1 MTSIVIFN
9 YFVIAVWGL
18 LHQQG
23 LFVGV
28 NLEPNL
34 NLFWTYFVVIT
45 LVAHAVAYSVNERNT
60 LFQAINSSKTEVYVF
75 CEGDMTFEFVN
86 QAALDNLGLSLSQAL
101 KLTPMDI
108 KPLLSDKKFNELL
121 MPIINKEVE
130 LINFETVHQRDDGT
144 IYPVEITLQ
153 AVKHANR
160 ECYLAS
166 VLDITERT
174 EREQHRILGNHVCDV
189 SAQAI
194 MITNSDN
201 MIIRINPIFTE
212 ITGYSK
218 EEALGN
224 NPNMLSSGRHDEAFY
239 FLLWESLSQQGQW
252 EGEIYNR
259 RKNGELYLQYLT
271 IKVLHNAKGD
281 ITNHI
286 AMFTDI
292 TEERE
297 HHLQLQHLS
306 EHDVLTELPNRFKL
320 NQEFEFAL
328 TSAKRLRNK
337 LAILFFDL
345 NDFKPINDNYGHIYG
360 DMVLQTIADRM
371 AESIRDTD
379 MVARIGG
386 DEFVVLM
393 TNIESDDAMQ
403 VLMAKLK
410 AVISEPIT
418 VKDNTFTVNASGG
431 MAEYPEQGDTL
442 EKLLHVADG
451 EMYKD
456 KAKMN
461 EG

>member
-1 MTSIVIFN
+1 MHYTAMAAVVIIPVDNAGYSGSGINTFVLSLVISIVVFLVLTVALIVPHVLRFREMIQVLHDN
-9 YFVIAVWGL
+9 EESLKIGEIAFQTHEAILVTNA
-18 LHQQG
+18 
-23 LFVGV
+23 VGIIVRV
-28 NLEPNL
+28 NK
-34 NLFWTYFVVIT
+34 
-45 LVAHAVAYSVNERNT
+45 A
-60 LFQAINSSKTEVYVF
+60 
-75 CEGDMTFEFVN
+75 
-86 QAALDNLGLSLSQAL
+86 
-101 KLTPMDI
+101 
-108 KPLLSDKKFNELL
+108 
-121 MPIINKEVE
+121 
-130 LINFETVHQRDDGT
+130 
-144 IYPVEITLQ
+144 
-153 AVKHANR
+153 
-160 ECYLAS
+160 
-166 VLDITERT
+166 
-174 EREQHRILGNHVCDV
+174 
-189 SAQAI
+189 
-194 MITNSDN
+194 
-201 MIIRINPIFTE
+201 FTE

-418 VKDNTFTVNASGG
+418 VKENTFTVNASGG